1 MYKALICLLQ
11 ILIIIPFCTELRTAI
26 LYKDDVTESEP
37 AWLDQEQDNDWREVY
52 KALIFRHRSKK
63 PIRW

>member
-1 MYKALICLLQ
+1 M
-11 ILIIIPFCTELRTAI
+11 IIPFCTELRSAI

-37 AWLDQEQDNDWREVY
+37 AWLDWEQDNDWQEVY